1 MNVISILVREAMQFE
16 SEKRVGARTSLEV
29 TPTAERHAAL
39 QTMLDHVLQGIAMFD
54 AGHRLAAWNTQLQ
67 DLLDLPETSLSNG
80 RPFTEFIS
88 IMAERGDF
96 GPPASTDEAVRA
108 LTTDLDSPHVDER
121 MLADGRVLECRRD
134 PLPDGGLILTY
145 TDVSEQR
152 HSDFLVKD
160 SERQVRTIL
169 DKAPVALAVISQE
182 DGQLKHINAR
192 FRRLFGIPDQI
203 HPETIDLAEHM
214 AIADRDRILET
225 QTGPRTVDFES
236 EVRRVDG
243 TAFWALVA
251 PVRFVFEW
259 APAILT
265 GFYDISDRKR
275 AEESLREELER
286 RQTELTEA
294 RTLQLE
300 LAPESVRSTIGDHPY
315 SIDVVLEPAREVGG
329 DLVDHFQVDDSLL
342 VLALGDVSHKGA
354 GAALF
359 MARTHSLIRSIAAR
373 PDAAELFR
381 EPAGA
386 VCLINA
392 ALSKNNATSMFV
404 TLLLATFDVSS
415 GRLAYVRAGHVP
427 PFLRR
432 ADSTIERLAILGGPP
447 LGVMEDIPYKSG
459 AVELHRGD
467 QLLVVTDG
475 ITEAMDSADT
485 QFGEAPVAEFLS
497 AVRAGETNPL
507 ARLIAAVRSHE
518 AGQPPSDDIASI
530 LFAISEP

>member
-1 MNVISILVREAMQFE
+1 MQFE
-16 SEKRVGARTSLEV
+16 SEKPVDCPRPEGP
-29 TPTAERHAAL
+29 PTIERHAML
-39 QTMLDHVLQGIAMFD
+39 QAMLDHVVQGIAMFD
-54 AGHRLAAWNTQLQ
+54 ADHRLVAWNARLQ
-67 DLLDLPETSLSNG
+67 ELLNLPEVSLSDG
-80 RPFTEFIS
+80 PSFERFINA
-88 IMAERGDF
+88 MAERGDF
-96 GPPASTDEAVRA
+96 GPPSASTEAAIRT
-108 LTTDLDSPHVDER
+108 LITGLERPCVDER

-203 HPETIDLAEHM
+203 HPEAIDLAEHM
-214 AIADRDRILET
+214 ATSDRDRILDT
-225 QTGPRTVDFES
+225 QSGTRMVDFES

-243 TAFWALVA
+243 TEFWALVA

-265 GFYDISDRKR
+265 GFYDINDRKR
-275 AEESLREELER
+275 AEASLREELER
-286 RQTELTEA
+286 RQIELTEA

-300 LAPESVRSTIGDHPY
+300 LTPDSVRSTIGNHSY

-329 DLVDHFQVDDSLL
+329 DLVDHFQIDESLL

-373 PDAAELFR
+373 PDAADLFR

-386 VCLINA
+386 VCLINT

-404 TLLLATFDVSS
+404 TLLLATFDAET

-432 ADSTIERLAILGGPP
+432 RNGTIERLSILGGPP
-447 LGVMEDIPYKSG
+447 LGVVEDVPYKSG
-459 AVELHRGD
+459 FVDLQRGD
-467 QLLVVTDG
+467 QLLTVTDG
-475 ITEAMDSADT
+475 ITEAMDLAGN
-485 QFGEAPVAEFLS
+485 QFGETPVEEFLS
-497 AVRAGETNPL
+497 GVRPGDEAPL

-518 AGQPPSDDIASI
+518 AGQPASDDIAGI
-530 LFAISEP
+530 LFAITGRHST